1 MSKWLDTRG
10 NKPIAIA
17 VCARCSCKVPI
28 TSLREDPN
36 YPGLFCCGNVT
47 DGCIDVLDPWRL
59 PSRETENISLDQP
72 RPDRTIIIA
81 GGTYATSY
89 PQEQA
94 VIGVSGGFSML
105 GANGGEPIGAA
116 GVVTT
121 LQQPRPW
128 APNAQV
134 ALGAQVTPGNPV
146 GMAAAG
152 EDIYVFECIMPGKTG
167 ATAPTWV
174 ETISALIV
182 DGGVLWQ
189 CANIYLP

>member
-10 NKPIAIA
+10 NKPISIR
-17 VCARCSCKVPI
+17 VCARCGIKFEYPE
-28 TSLREDPN
+28 LHEDPN
-36 YPGLFCCGNVT
+36 YPGIFVCRDDL
-47 DGCIDVLDPWRL
+47 DVLDPWRL
-59 PSRETENISLDQP
+59 PARATEDVTIPQP
-72 RPDRTIIIA
+72 RPDRTLA
-81 GGTYATSY
+81 PGAYATSY
-89 PQEQA
+89 PREQA

-121 LQQPRPW
+121 IQQPRPW

-189 CANIYLP
+189 CAGLYLP